1 MDTHAA
7 GRAIHALAAL
17 RDCNGNIA
25 EAATKL
31 DISQKRLVSAL
42 AEAGPAFY
50 EQPNERTIIPS
61 ELGLRFAS
69 RVDMFPY
76 VNW

>member
-1 MDTHAA
+1 MDTHIA

-25 EAATKL
+25 EAAAKL
-31 DISQKRLVSAL
+31 GISQNRLVGAL

-50 EQPNERTIIPS
+50 EQLNDRTIIPS

-69 RVDMFPY
+69 RVDVFPY